1 MLRQTSTSKS
11 SWPNW
16 PANNKRYPGA
26 FAPKLESATKKL
38 LVLRVLAM
46 SVPPPAGIKSFFVSF
61 FSKKEALT

>member
-26 FAPKLESATKKL
+26 FAPKLESA
-38 LVLRVLAM
+38 M
-46 SVPPPAGIKSFFVSF
+46 IFVS
-61 FSKKEALT
+61 ALHGGSHLSMCGGTTVKA